1 MNFYSQF
8 GDDYLV
14 WKFFNEKT
22 DGFFIEV
29 GAFDGKHLSNTYFLE
44 QQGWDGICIEPFP
57 KYFDLCKK
65 KRNSHCINA
74 ACTNKP
80 ATSVKFWTEEDG
92 LFSRMGGNKPPI
104 VKHKQLTPIEVPGI
118 TLNQAIEQY
127 PTDIIDFLS
136 VDVEGLEVNVLKGL
150 NFKRHQPRLIIAES
164 NSYAATQQLDNFLI
178 SQKGYTYAGKLGRIN
193 RYYVQN
199 QRDVERLRI
208 IPVVCHVFSEHPF
221 PNRPVNDK
229 NIQTKL
235 KLKP

>member
-29 GAFDGKHLSNTYFLE
+29 GAFNGKHLSNTYFLE

-57 KYFDLCKK
+57 KYFDLCKQERK
-65 KRNSHCINA
+65 AHCINA
-74 ACTNKP
+74 ACTSKST
-80 ATSVKFWTEEDG
+80 TSVTFWTEKDG
-92 LFSRMGGNKPPI
+92 LFSRIGGNKPPK
-104 VKHKQLTPIEVPGI
+104 VKHKELTSIEVPGI

-127 PTDIIDFLS
+127 PTNIIDFLS

-150 NFKRHQPRLIIAES
+150 NFKKHSPRLIVAEANWPIAI
-164 NSYAATQQLDNFLI
+164 QHLDNFLVHK
-178 SQKGYTYAGKLGRIN
+178 KGYIYAGKLGRVN

-199 QRDVERLRI
+199 QQEAERLRR
-208 IPVVCHVFSEHPF
+208 IPIVCHVFSEHPL
-221 PNRPVNDK
+221 PYRPINDK
-229 NIQTKL
+229 CIHTKL
-235 KLKP
+235 EP